1 MDTKIV
7 EQLLDELFPTFEAL
21 ETQSAAVLLFLKDKG
36 IASQEQ
42 LAPYLEQA
50 GNASNVRWRAA
61 RLRTMS
67 LLLSALMDVQSAPKP
82 SPEPHPPAESKPS
95 GEPHPSTA
103 SGTEKTTGE
112 DRTDQSTT
120 KESSDAQKAAAL
132 KQVDQ
137 PAKDKA
143 AGADNAE
150 ASSDTSESPSAGS
163 ARPSGSAS
171 LSAKGAETSSKTS
184 PAAPEPSVA
193 TKQSPDATAH
203 QAGENSPPH
212 ASEKTD
218 AAPEQQTQKREE
230 SKRTDSK
237 KQDARKEKSQK
248 TDAA

>member
-1 MDTKIV
+1 MDPKIV
-7 EQLLDELFPTFEAL
+7 EQFLDELFPTFEAL

-36 IASQEQ
+36 IATQDQ

-50 GNASNVRWRAA
+50 GNASNVRWRAT
-61 RLRTMS
+61 RLRAMS
-67 LLLSALMDVQSAPKP
+67 LLSSALKDAQASAPK
-82 SPEPHPPAESKPS
+82 
-95 GEPHPSTA
+95 PSTA
-103 SGTEKTTGE
+103 SGTEKTAEE

-120 KESSDAQKAAAL
+120 KESSDTQKAAAL

-137 PAKDKA
+137 PAKGKA

-150 ASSDTSESPSAGS
+150 ASSDTAEPPSAGS

-171 LSAKGAETSSKTS
+171 SSAKGAETSSKTS
-184 PAAPEPSVA
+184 PAAPEPSAA
-193 TKQSPDATAH
+193 TKRSPDTTAP
-203 QAGENSPPH
+203 QANENSPPH

-218 AAPEQQTQKREE
+218 EAPEQQTQKREE

>member
-36 IASQEQ
+36 IATQDQ

-61 RLRTMS
+61 RLRTLS
-67 LLLSALMDVQSAPKP
+67 LLLSALKDVQSAPKP

-95 GEPHPSTA
+95 AEPHQSTA
-103 SGTEKTTGE
+103 SGIEKTTAE

-120 KESSDAQKAAAL
+120 NESSDAQKAAAL

-137 PAKDKA
+137 PAKKA

-150 ASSDTSESPSAGS
+150 ASSDTAEPSSAGS
-163 ARPSGSAS
+163 ARPSGSAPS
-171 LSAKGAETSSKTS
+171 SAKGAETSSRTS
-184 PAAPEPSVA
+184 PAAPEPSAA
-193 TKQSPDATAH
+193 TKQSPDATAP
-203 QAGENSPPH
+203 QAAENSPPH

-218 AAPEQQTQKREE
+218 VAPEQQTQKREE